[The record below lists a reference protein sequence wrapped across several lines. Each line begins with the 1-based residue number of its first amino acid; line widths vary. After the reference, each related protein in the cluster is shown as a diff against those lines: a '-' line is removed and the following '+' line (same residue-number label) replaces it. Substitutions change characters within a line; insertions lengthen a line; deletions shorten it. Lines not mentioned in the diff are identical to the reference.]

1 MAGTSKN
8 PSSNSGKSN
17 GAPGAALVY
26 VKCGYTV
33 CQFAHASGVT
43 PPQPHVSHLATPTRV
58 DELGQFLQSCR
69 DVPNLDLLSGENSMD
84 VEAAMVCY
92 SPSQSPYL

>member
-26 VKCGYTV
+26 IKCGYTV

-43 PPQPHVSHLATPTRV
+43 PPRPHVSHPPFMCAPHALINCERTGKAWNR
-58 DELGQFLQSCR
+58 G
-69 DVPNLDLLSGENSMD
+69 
-84 VEAAMVCY
+84 Y
-92 SPSQSPYL
+92 SIGIG